1 MTRFITFIIL
11 LIACTPVCLAQ
22 QAGKQA
28 PPEKQQEKQAAED
41 AKPAD
46 ANKRVELNMLGKTD
60 SASGESRRN
69 ENVQFN
75 LVDNGALKELNVRL
89 GTTATI
95 IREFNPANGYFGS
108 EFGNAPRSAISLPAS
123 LQASM
128 QAGRSGFHGQLY
140 EGHLNSIFSARSFFQ
155 VGAVKPARE
164 NDYGFNAGFA
174 LTKRTRFFVDAS
186 QQKIRGS
193 VNGNVLVPKPDERTP
208 LEFDPAT
215 QLPTDPATRALVA
228 KFLAAYPTE
237 LPNRTDINVR
247 ALNTNA
253 PQSINNN
260 QANLRLDRTLTAK
273 DSLALQYQFTSQN
286 VDAFQFVAGQN
297 PNTDTKSHTARIGW
311 TRSWNAKTISNA
323 LLSYER
329 VSSLLEPEKNAVGP
343 FIQTAGLTFLGPDG
357 TIPIDRVQNQIR
369 SAVQFNRTEGKHNL
383 TAGVTLLRRQV
394 NSSETDVHRGFFSFN
409 NDFGNDSITNLRLG
423 KPSQHIRSIGNIYRH
438 FRQWEGQLYAGD
450 KWQLSPRLNL
460 QIGLRWQPVTKPIE
474 ADGLN
479 VIPYDSDLNNF
490 APTVGFA
497 YRMPG
502 KAGIVRGAYGT
513 HFGEIFFVSYQ
524 QIRFSPP
531 LNNKVVVVA
540 PKSLLNPFQG
550 EIGKPTVYALDPEL
564 ATPYSHQYNFSWE
577 PEWNKTVRL
586 QVGYVGSRSKKLLV
600 LWYLNRAHPVTGVDT
615 ITRTIPQRRP
625 NQDIADYRL
634 TVNGS
639 QGYFD
644 AARLSL
650 AIQNWHGLTVDASYW
665 FSKAIDLG
673 ASYTNTANENDSR
686 KSRSQSEYET
696 QHDMKGVSDFDQTH
710 AFLLRTS
717 YAIRGP
723 KWNRWFSVVAGG
735 WNVSAIAL
743 VKTGIPFNI
752 STGSDGPGFGNV
764 DGNGGDRPILLDAS
778 ILGRTIANPDTSR
791 QLLPKSAFR
800 FIKPEEIVSLN
811 ERGSLGRNVFRKGP
825 IRNVNAQLSRTWA
838 FKHDLRMTFRAESNN
853 LFNTPQFAEPGFE
866 LANPNF
872 GAITNTLN
880 EGRTFKFALQ
890 FGW

>member
-1 MTRFITFIIL
+1 M
-11 LIACTPVCLAQ
+11 PVCLAQ
-22 QAGKQA
+22 QAEKTT
-28 PPEKQQEKQAAED
+28 PPEKQNAQEKQNAEE
-41 AKPAD
+41 AKPSD

-95 IREFNPANGYFGS
+95 VQEFNPASNYFGS
-108 EFGNAPRSAISLPAS
+108 EFGNAPRSAISPPAS
-123 LQASM
+123 L
-128 QAGRSGFHGQLY
+128 RSGFHGQLY
-140 EGHLNSIFSARSFFQ
+140 AGHLNSAFTARSFFQ

-164 NDYGFNAGFA
+164 NDYGFNAGFN
-174 LTKRTRFFVDAS
+174 LTTRAKFFMDAS

-208 LEFDPAT
+208 LV
-215 QLPTDPATRALVA
+215 TDPATRVLVA
-228 KFLAAYPTE
+228 KFLAAYPAE
-237 LPNRTDINVR
+237 LPNRTDINER

-260 QANLRLDRTLTAK
+260 QANLRLDQTLTVK

-286 VDAFQFVAGQN
+286 VDAFQFIAGQN

-311 TRSWNAKTISNA
+311 TRNWDAKTVSSG

-329 VSSLLEPEKNAVGP
+329 ISSLLEPEKNAVGP
-343 FIQTAGLTFLGPDG
+343 FILIAGLSGLGPDG

-369 SAVQFNRTEGKHNL
+369 SALQLRRTEGKHNL
-383 TAGVTLLRRQV
+383 TFGATLLRRQV
-394 NSSETDVHRGFFSFN
+394 NGSETDVHRGFFSFN
-409 NDFGNDSITNLRLG
+409 NDFSNNSITNFRLG
-423 KPSQHIRSIGNIYRH
+423 KPSQHIRSIGNIHRR
-438 FRQWEGQLYAGD
+438 FRQWEGQFYGGD

-460 QIGLRWQPVTKPIE
+460 QFGLRWQPMTRPVE
-474 ADGLN
+474 VDDLN
-479 VIPYDSDLNNF
+479 VIPFDSDLNNV
-490 APTVGFA
+490 APTFGFA

-502 KAGIVRGAYGT
+502 KLGIFRGAYGT

-540 PKSLLNPFQG
+540 PQSLLNPFQG

-564 ATPYSHQYNFSWE
+564 ATPYSHQYNLSWE

-586 QVGYVGSRSKKLLV
+586 QVGYVGSRSHKLLA
-600 LWYLNRAHPVTGVDT
+600 LWYLNRAHPVPGVET
-615 ITRTIPQRRP
+615 ITRTVPARRP

-639 QGYFD
+639 NGYFD
-644 AARLSL
+644 AARVTL
-650 AIQNWHGLTVDASYW
+650 AAQNWHGLTVDASYW

-696 QHDMKGVSDFDQTH
+696 QRDMKGVSDFDQTH

-717 YAIRGP
+717 YAI
-723 KWNRWFSVVAGG
+723 KAQKFNRAFSAIVSG
-735 WNVSAIAL
+735 WNLSAIVL
-743 VKTGIPFNI
+743 VKTGIPFNL

-764 DGNGGDRPILLDAS
+764 DGNGGDRPILLDPS

-791 QLLPKSAFR
+791 QLLPKTAFR
-800 FIKPEEIVSLN
+800 FIKPEEIAALN
-811 ERGSLGRNVFRKGP
+811 ESGSLGRNVFRKGP
-825 IRNVNAQLSRTWA
+825 IHNVNAQLSRSWA
-838 FKHDLRMTFRAESNN
+838 FKHDLRLTFRAESVN

-880 EGRTFKFALQ
+880 EGRTFKFTVQ